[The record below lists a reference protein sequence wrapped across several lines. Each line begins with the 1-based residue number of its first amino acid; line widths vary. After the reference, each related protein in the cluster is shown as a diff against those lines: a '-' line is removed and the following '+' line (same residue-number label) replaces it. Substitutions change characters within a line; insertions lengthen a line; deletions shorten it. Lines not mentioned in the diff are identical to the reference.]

1 MWFSKKTNWYS
12 RFFIFF
18 YLDGIEALADDLT
31 LNQDVFELCL
41 AQLVNCSKIGQDE
54 YQELLFFF
62 VEKEAS
68 FACLVGSGLSD
79 ISN

>member
-1 MWFSKKTNWYS
+1 MVFEEDQLVFTVFY
-12 RFFIFF
+12 FF

-31 LNQDVFELCL
+31 LNQDVFDLCL

-54 YQELLFFF
+54 YQELFFF
-62 VEKEAS
+62 VVEKEAS
-68 FACLVGSGLSD
+68 FACLVGSGLND